1 MSKKDII
8 FVSDFFFEDFPFAG
22 AEICNRE
29 LVRLLQRE
37 YNVIEIQSQKL
48 DKTFIDHYQDSLY
61 ILGSFFLVPKE
72 SLEVIKT
79 LEYIIYE
86 HDHKYLSNRNPAEFT
101 DFLAPREKIRY
112 QDLYENARLVICQS
126 KFHEDIVKKNLP
138 HLKNIYNAGCSLWGA
153 QLDYFET
160 AYENNRH
167 KQKKNKAAIIKG
179 NNTNKGQDLSEEY
192 CLSNNIDYDIISS
205 QTTLEL
211 YDKLCE
217 YESLVFFPRTPET
230 FSRVFL
236 EAKLAGCKVITNRL
250 VGALGEDYNWGSTQD
265 IISQLKRSEKNLFS
279 RIKETILNKSSA
291 TDITTSLKDTPNLTP
306 KVSLITSMYK
316 GEDHIDLF
324 LEEITKQKNF
334 DECEIIFVDCNGAP
348 GYEKLAIQKYQKE
361 FNNLHYHFLKTD
373 PGVYGAWNYGILKS
387 RGKYITNANLDDFR
401 SYEQISTL
409 SQVLDTHDH
418 IDLVYHPFIETH
430 NEGETFYSTLQRK
443 VYESYD
449 FSPQNMIKCLP
460 GCMPLWRRDLHYK
473 NGMFNEDYLYAGDWE
488 FWLRCVQSGSSFKRV
503 DKVLGCYYFNPDGL
517 STSVSNSAR
526 KHQEEQTVFNN
537 YRKIFNGKNN

>member
-1 MSKKDII
+1 VSKKDII
-8 FVSDFFFEDFPFAG
+8 FVSDIFIEDAPFGG

-29 LVRLLQRE
+29 LVKLLQRE
-37 YNVIEIQSQKL
+37 YNVIEIQSQKI
-48 DKTFIDHYQDSLY
+48 DKTFIDHYHNSLY

-72 SLEVIKT
+72 SLEAIKT

-126 KFHEDIVKKNLP
+126 KFHENIVKKNLP
-138 HLKNIYNAGCSLWGA
+138 HLKNIYNAGCSLWGD

-167 KQKKNKAAIIKG
+167 KQKNNKAAIIKG

-192 CLSNNIDYDIISS
+192 CLSNNIDYEIISS
-205 QTTLEL
+205 QNPLEL
-211 YDKLCE
+211 YEKLCE

-250 VGALGEDYNWGSTQD
+250 VGALGEDYNWDSRQD
-265 IISQLKRSEKNLFS
+265 IVSQLKRSEKNLFS

-291 TDITTSLKDTPNLTP
+291 TDTTTVLKDTSTLTP

-334 DECEIIFVDCNGAP
+334 DECEIIFVDCNDTP

-361 FNNLHYHFLKTD
+361 FNNLHYHFLKPD

-409 SQVLDTHDH
+409 SQVLDTDDH

-430 NEGETFYSTLQRK
+430 NEGETFYSTLQRR
-443 VYESYD
+443 VYESYE

-460 GCMPLWRRDLHYK
+460 GCMPLWRRNLHYK

-488 FWLRCVQSGSSFKRV
+488 FWLRCVQSGSAFKRV

-537 YRKIFNGKNN
+537 YRKIFDGKNN